1 MRFKKYLYESG
12 NLKGYIKSML
22 KLFDVQD
29 VNEKQ
34 VAFYKWMDK
43 QAKSL
48 KCKSY
53 KSDPALKSLIEKNIE
68 FDSPKVKECY
78 RNSWMIAATNSREIE
93 VVGGYTAAMGIPI
106 EHAWNFYKPKK
117 IHFDLT
123 AEICLN
129 KKVESEEYLQIV
141 KMKASD
147 ATKIMSNREFEIMG
161 LLGSWY
167 YNKVNRSK

>member
-22 KLFDVQD
+22 KLFDKGD

-43 QAKSL
+43 QAKSI

-53 KSDPALKSLIEKNIE
+53 QSDPTLKALIERNLE
-68 FDSPKVKECY
+68 FDSPKIKECY
-78 RNSWMIAATNSREIE
+78 RNSWMAAGINPREFE
-93 VVGGYTAAMGIPI
+93 VVGGYTAAIGIPI

-117 IHFDLT
+117 IYFDLT

-129 KKVESEEYLQIV
+129 KNVSSEEYLQIV

-147 ATKIMSNREFEIMG
+147 ATKIMTKREFAIMG
-161 LLGSWY
+161 LLGSY
-167 YNKVNRSK
+167 YYKKLGG

>member
-22 KLFDVQD
+22 KLFDIQD
-29 VNEKQ
+29 VENKQ
-34 VAFYKWMDK
+34 VMYWKWMDK
-43 QAKSL
+43 QAKTI

-53 KSDPALKSLIEKNIE
+53 QSDPALKALIDDHIE
-68 FDSPKVKECY
+68 FDSPKIKECY
-78 RNSWMIAATNSREIE
+78 RNSWMIAATNSREID
-93 VVGGYTAAMGIPI
+93 VIGGYTAAIGVPI

-141 KMKASD
+141 RMKAND
-147 ATKIMSNREFEIMG
+147 ATKMMTDRKFEMMG
-161 LLGSWY
+161 LIGSWY
-167 YNKVNRSK
+167 FNKVDRS